1 MGVWIDVV
9 WREGSLAFGIP
20 AAPAAAQKLVPT
32 DDPNAFVVDR
42 FRSAGERIV
51 FEMIAEARRRAKD
64 VSSFPKF
71 VVCEAH
77 HIVFPATL
85 SMLREPI
92 ESYNTLQIR
101 AWHLRKWFVY

>member
-51 FEMIAEARRRAKD
+51 FETGLDGSVSRARLAG
-64 VSSFPKF
+64 
-71 VVCEAH
+71 A
-77 HIVFPATL
+77 
-85 SMLREPI
+85 
-92 ESYNTLQIR
+92 
-101 AWHLRKWFVY
+101 VYVKIMSADRNVACARQ